1 VAVYDGEAARA
12 GYRVEIRMR
21 ADVRSGWRIAW
32 GERALR
38 IVSTINPDAGDA
50 VLILNCEE
58 ETL

>member
-1 VAVYDGEAARA
+1 
-12 GYRVEIRMR
+12 MR